1 MTHNI
6 PQSINSSQKRVNDM
20 LILNRK
26 VNESIIVGDNIEIKI
41 LEVVDGKIK
50 IGIEAP
56 REVRVLRKEIYDEV
70 KAENEAS
77 INSKGNVM
85 DIIRGKT

>member
-1 MTHNI
+1 
-6 PQSINSSQKRVNDM
+6 M

-26 VNESIIVGDNIEIKI
+26 ADESIVIGDNIEIKI

-56 REVRVLRKEIYDEV
+56 RDIRILRKEIYDDV
-70 KAENEAS
+70 KAENEAAVS
-77 INSKGNVM
+77 STGNVLEWL
-85 DIIRGKT
+85 KEK